1 MSALACE
8 LVGVDVEVE
17 AGRLVQCCGMEWLVV
32 VVKCRVVKTDALRAA
47 NRPTNYQR
55 YRGRAERKATT
66 IIARRPRRRSGLT
79 CFTNRKTE
87 RGFCQGTMAR
97 PRHGLPHRSP
107 RSARV
112 PQRDLRLHGRRRCG
126 SMKASVC
133 RAYPILDRDRRA
145 GNITYAV
152 TTST

>member
-1 MSALACE
+1 VL
-8 LVGVDVEVE
+8 VEV
-17 AGRLVQCCGMEWLVV
+17 LSQWLVV

-97 PRHGLPHRSP
+97 PRHGLPSSP
-107 RSARV
+107 FTSLRSAL
-112 PQRDLRLHGRRRCG
+112 PQRDLRLRGRRRCG
-126 SMKASVC
+126 SMKVSVC
-133 RAYPILDRDRRA
+133 RAYPILDRDRQA